1 MNEDEL
7 RTKIIMDQFE
17 TDKLYDWV
25 ANKLNIDYIKQKI
38 LVNEYNTEM
47 PSRNTW

>member
-17 TDKLYDWV
+17 ADKLYDWV

-38 LVNEYNTEM
+38 LVNEYNTDM